1 MRAQIFRPDKSN
13 WWLLAGI
20 LTLFLFFSFGRLS
33 SQVASQPEEAAFQ
46 AIKLL
51 IFDEKWAEAVER
63 LDAFLKQYPSSPL
76 AAQAVFYRGRCLAQ
90 IPGRSEEA
98 ITAYESYLQLKSP
111 SPSLAEEAELAVID
125 LASELV
131 AKGKRGYINQIESR
145 LSSANR
151 VVRYYAAFKLSY
163 FKEKSLAQK
172 SLPVLKEIIQEEKDA
187 ELKDRARIALLRVSP
202 ESLSQLE
209 EQSSLRKPLVLKIRV
224 EKKGKKEP
232 EIFITI
238 PWSLADLAL
247 RAIPEKDKEKLRQ
260 QGYDIERIIKDLS
273 RNQGQIIEIRDAE
286 TIIKI
291 WIE

>member
-1 MRAQIFRPDKSN
+1 MRVQSFKENKNNA
-13 WWLLAGI
+13 WLVAGI
-20 LTLFLFFSFGRLS
+20 LTLSLFIFFGRLS
-33 SQVASQPEEAAFQ
+33 SQQASQPEETAFQ
-46 AIKLL
+46 AVKLL

-98 ITAYESYLQLKSP
+98 ITAYESYLQLKSA

-125 LASELV
+125 LASDLV

-145 LSSANR
+145 LSSPNR

-163 FKEKSLAQK
+163 FREKSLAQK
-172 SLPVLKEIIQEEKDA
+172 SLPVLKEIVQEEKDA
-187 ELKDRARIALLRVSP
+187 ELRDRARIALLRVSP

-209 EQSSLRKPLVLKIRV
+209 EQSSLKKPLVLKIRV

-232 EIFITI
+232 EVFITI

-260 QGYDIERIIKDLS
+260 QGYDIERIIKDLN
-273 RNQGQIIEIRDAE
+273 RNKGQIIEIRDAE